1 MNCFTSVAGTEG
13 CTNSTSGE
21 VVARATGA
29 KSPTGS
35 YGRWL
40 ISFALL
46 ESDENAKSS
55 VYPSAWALATRSAPT
70 IPEPAGRLSM
80 TKLCFK
86 RCVSCCARI
95 RPTTS
100 VPPPGANGTTM
111 RTARAGYSS
120 APWASDAAHANAAID
135 RISVRLIGSPAAR
148 RSSIFSMRPPPIFSL
163 LAAVFLPMT
172 VALFAGAAIA
182 QAYPAKPIRMI
193 VPFPPGGGTDIAAR
207 TITNK
212 LSEDVKWTFVVENKP
227 GAGGNLGV
235 EQAVKSAADGYT
247 LVIGQTSNLAINSAL
262 HAKLPYDP
270 LRDLIPVALIVSAP
284 VVFVVAA
291 SSRYTSLGDLLAAAK
306 TDPGGVTFAS
316 PGNGTVSHL
325 AGELLQR
332 AAGVKLTH
340 VPYKGAS
347 QALTD
352 TLGGQVQSF
361 MSSVPSALSQIKA
374 GRLRA
379 IAVSSAKRAR
389 ELPEVPT
396 IAESGY
402 GGFEANTWY
411 GLLAPAGTPAPIIAR
426 LNAEVNRA
434 LRTPEVRERLASE
447 GGEPLG
453 GSPEQFA
460 SFLKAEH
467 AKWGGTVRGSGPR
480 GDGVGE

>member
-1 MNCFTSVAGTEG
+1 MN
-13 CTNSTSGE
+13 
-21 VVARATGA
+21 
-29 KSPTGS
+29 
-35 YGRWL
+35 
-40 ISFALL
+40 
-46 ESDENAKSS
+46 
-55 VYPSAWALATRSAPT
+55 PS
-70 IPEPAGRLSM
+70 RL
-80 TKLCFK
+80 
-86 RCVSCCARI
+86 VS
-95 RPTTS
+95 
-100 VPPPGANGTTM
+100 
-111 RTARAGYSS
+111 
-120 APWASDAAHANAAID
+120 
-135 RISVRLIGSPAAR
+135 
-148 RSSIFSMRPPPIFSL
+148 
-163 LAAVFLPMT
+163 AAVFVSL
-172 VALFAGAAIA
+172 ALALVAGAAMA
-182 QAYPAKPIRMI
+182 QRYPAKPIRLI

-207 TITNK
+207 TIANK
-212 LSEDVKWTFVVENKP
+212 LSESVKWTFVVENKP

-235 EQAVKSAADGYT
+235 EQAVKSPADGYT
-247 LVIGQTSNLAINSAL
+247 LLIGQTSNLAINPTL
-262 HAKLPYDP
+262 YVKLPYDS
-270 LRDLIPVALIVSAP
+270 LKDLSPVALIVSAP

-291 SSRYTSLGDLLAAAK
+291 NSRYASLGDLLAAAK
-306 TDPGGVTFAS
+306 RDPGGITFAS

-361 MSSVPSALSQIKA
+361 MSSVPSALSQIRA

-379 IAVSSAKRAR
+379 IAVTSAKRSP
-389 ELPEVPT
+389 ELPDAPT

-411 GLLAPAGTPAPIIAR
+411 GLLAPAGTPAPVIAR

-467 AKWGGTVRGSGPR
+467 AKWGRVVRESGAR
-480 GDGVGE
+480 AE

>member
-1 MNCFTSVAGTEG
+1 MN
-13 CTNSTSGE
+13 
-21 VVARATGA
+21 
-29 KSPTGS
+29 
-35 YGRWL
+35 
-40 ISFALL
+40 
-46 ESDENAKSS
+46 
-55 VYPSAWALATRSAPT
+55 PS
-70 IPEPAGRLSM
+70 RL
-80 TKLCFK
+80 
-86 RCVSCCARI
+86 VS
-95 RPTTS
+95 
-100 VPPPGANGTTM
+100 
-111 RTARAGYSS
+111 
-120 APWASDAAHANAAID
+120 
-135 RISVRLIGSPAAR
+135 
-148 RSSIFSMRPPPIFSL
+148 
-163 LAAVFLPMT
+163 AAVFVSL
-172 VALFAGAAIA
+172 ALALVAGAAMA
-182 QAYPAKPIRMI
+182 QRYPAKPIRLI

-207 TITNK
+207 TIANK
-212 LSEDVKWTFVVENKP
+212 LSDSVKWTFVVENKP

-235 EQAVKSAADGYT
+235 EQAVKSPADGYT
-247 LVIGQTSNLAINSAL
+247 LLIGQTSNLAINPTL
-262 HAKLPYDP
+262 YPKLPYDS
-270 LRDLIPVALIVSAP
+270 LKDLSPVALIVSAP

-291 SSRYTSLGDLLAAAK
+291 NSRYASLGDLLAAAK
-306 TDPGGVTFAS
+306 RDPGGVTFAS

-325 AGELLQR
+325 VGELLQR

-361 MSSVPSALSQIKA
+361 MSSVPSALSQIKG

-379 IAVSSAKRAR
+379 IAVTSAKRSP
-389 ELPEVPT
+389 ELPDAPT

-411 GLLAPAGTPAPIIAR
+411 GLLAPAGTPAPVIAR

-467 AKWGGTVRGSGPR
+467 AKWGRIVRESGAR
-480 GDGVGE
+480 AE

>member
-1 MNCFTSVAGTEG
+1 MN
-13 CTNSTSGE
+13 
-21 VVARATGA
+21 
-29 KSPTGS
+29 
-35 YGRWL
+35 
-40 ISFALL
+40 
-46 ESDENAKSS
+46 
-55 VYPSAWALATRSAPT
+55 PSRFVLATAS
-70 IPEPAGRLSM
+70 
-80 TKLCFK
+80 
-86 RCVSCCARI
+86 VS
-95 RPTTS
+95 
-100 VPPPGANGTTM
+100 
-111 RTARAGYSS
+111 
-120 APWASDAAHANAAID
+120 
-135 RISVRLIGSPAAR
+135 
-148 RSSIFSMRPPPIFSL
+148 
-163 LAAVFLPMT
+163 LAL
-172 VALFAGAAIA
+172 ALFAGAAIA
-182 QAYPAKPIRMI
+182 QGYPAKPIRLI

-207 TITNK
+207 TIANK

-235 EQAVKSAADGYT
+235 EQAVKSPADGYT
-247 LVIGQTSNLAINSAL
+247 LVIGQTSNLAINPAL
-262 HAKLPYDP
+262 YAKLPYDP
-270 LRDLIPVALIVSAP
+270 LRDLSPVALIVSAP

-332 AAGVKLTH
+332 AAGVRLTH

-361 MSSVPSALSQIKA
+361 MSSVPSALSQIRA

-379 IAVSSAKRAR
+379 IAVSSATRAR

-396 IAESGY
+396 IAEAGY
-402 GGFEANTWY
+402 KGFGASTWY
-411 GLLAPAGTPAPIIAR
+411 GLLAPARTPAPVIAR

-434 LRTPEVRERLASE
+434 LKTPEVRERLAAE
-447 GGEPLG
+447 GGEALG

-467 AKWGGTVRGSGPR
+467 AKWGRVVKESGAKA
-480 GDGVGE
+480 E

>member
-1 MNCFTSVAGTEG
+1 MN
-13 CTNSTSGE
+13 
-21 VVARATGA
+21 
-29 KSPTGS
+29 
-35 YGRWL
+35 
-40 ISFALL
+40 
-46 ESDENAKSS
+46 
-55 VYPSAWALATRSAPT
+55 PSRFVLATAS
-70 IPEPAGRLSM
+70 
-80 TKLCFK
+80 
-86 RCVSCCARI
+86 VS
-95 RPTTS
+95 
-100 VPPPGANGTTM
+100 
-111 RTARAGYSS
+111 
-120 APWASDAAHANAAID
+120 
-135 RISVRLIGSPAAR
+135 
-148 RSSIFSMRPPPIFSL
+148 
-163 LAAVFLPMT
+163 LAL
-172 VALFAGAAIA
+172 ALFAGAAIA
-182 QAYPAKPIRMI
+182 QGYPAKPIRLI

-207 TITNK
+207 TIANK

-247 LVIGQTSNLAINSAL
+247 LVIGQTSNLAINPAL
-262 HAKLPYDP
+262 YAKLPYDP
-270 LRDLIPVALIVSAP
+270 LRDLSPVALIVSAP

-361 MSSVPSALSQIKA
+361 MSSVPSALSQIRA

-379 IAVSSAKRAR
+379 IAVSSATRAR

-396 IAESGY
+396 IAEAGY
-402 GGFEANTWY
+402 QGFEASTWY
-411 GLLAPAGTPAPIIAR
+411 GLLAPARTPAPIIAR
-426 LNAEVNRA
+426 LNAEVNRV
-434 LRTPEVRERLASE
+434 LKTPEVRERLAAE
-447 GGEPLG
+447 GGEALG

-467 AKWGGTVRGSGPR
+467 AKWGRVVKESGAKA
-480 GDGVGE
+480 E